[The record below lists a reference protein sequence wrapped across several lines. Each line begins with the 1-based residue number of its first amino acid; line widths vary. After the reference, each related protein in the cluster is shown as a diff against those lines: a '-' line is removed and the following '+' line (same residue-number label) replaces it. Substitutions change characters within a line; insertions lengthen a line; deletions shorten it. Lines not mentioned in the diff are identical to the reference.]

1 MPLASSS
8 PCVGVETR
16 ALPRLRLE
24 PLSYPASANGLL
36 LWHTPN
42 NATTTHCLLVPQS
55 PTQPELRMH
64 STARHMLSSSHTQLR
79 TTVPHIAHSASQ
91 LHSQLHRAPPS
102 VGALHNWQRHAIV
115 TSPCQPQ
122 SATGSVSAHSTGI
135 FYPSVPLPLQ
145 SMPKSGVVN
154 FKSLG
159 YNGLQDGRSGQT

>member
-102 VGALHNWQRHAIV
+102 VGALHNWQRHASSHRH
-115 TSPCQPQ
+115 TNLSRHWLRFGPLDRY
-122 SATGSVSAHSTGI
+122 